1 MLNLTVACVG
11 TLKERYLRD
20 AAAEY
25 AKRLS
30 PYCKLNIV
38 EVNEARVPENP
49 YLAQI
54 NSALAEE
61 GSRLLAKIP
70 SGAYVITLCIEGD
83 TLSSEELGQ
92 RLNKITVNGAS
103 HIVMVIGGSW
113 GLSPEVKK
121 RADFRLSLSRM
132 TFPHQ
137 LTRVMLL
144 EQTYRAF
151 QINLGGKYHK

>member
-49 YLAQI
+49 SLAQI
-54 NSALAEE
+54 TSALAEE

-70 SGAYVITLCIEGD
+70 SGAYVVTLCIEGD
-83 TLSSEELGQ
+83 MLSSEELGQ

-103 HIVMVIGGSW
+103 HIVLVIGGSW

-151 QINLGGKYHK
+151 QINSGGKYHK

>member
-49 YLAQI
+49 SLAQI
-54 NSALAEE
+54 TSALAEE

-70 SGAYVITLCIEGD
+70 SGAYVVTLCIEGD
-83 TLSSEELGQ
+83 MLSSEELGQ

-103 HIVMVIGGSW
+103 HIVLVIGGSW

-121 RADFRLSLSRM
+121 ELIFAFRFRA
-132 TFPHQ
+132 
-137 LTRVMLL
+137 
-144 EQTYRAF
+144 
-151 QINLGGKYHK
+151 